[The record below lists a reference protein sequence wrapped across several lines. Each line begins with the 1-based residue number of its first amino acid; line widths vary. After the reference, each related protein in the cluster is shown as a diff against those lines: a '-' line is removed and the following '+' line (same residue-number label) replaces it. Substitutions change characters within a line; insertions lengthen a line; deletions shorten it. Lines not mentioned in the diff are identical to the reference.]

1 VSEVAE
7 PVSPVTSRFD
17 ELRDGDGQVRPHW
30 RAFARTLTGL
40 SQEEFDRRQ
49 ASARATVQDNGVTY
63 NVYDDKAGQARPWQ
77 LDIVPFILSAA
88 DWKQIEAAV
97 IQRAMLADLLL
108 RDVYGPQQLVREGVL
123 PAHLVTGHPQFLRP
137 LCGSSPVQDVHVH
150 LYSAD
155 LARGPD
161 GSWKVMA
168 SRADAPGGLGY
179 ALENRLVVAQT
190 FPESF
195 GDMQV
200 ARLAAFF
207 NAYRESILGLAASR
221 RDRAVLL
228 TPGPYNEAYFEH
240 VYLAHYLGLTLVQG
254 DDLAVRDG
262 EVFLKTLTGLERVA
276 AIFRRVD
283 SDFCDPLEFRGD
295 SALGVPGLVEAVRA
309 GGVVLANAL
318 GGGVIESPAMD
329 AYLPAVSHA
338 LLGEDLKIPDIATIW
353 CGTDWGR
360 KEALARMN
368 QCILRDAFDARPLFS
383 RNSTARLG
391 ADMSAEERE
400 RTIAR
405 LKQRGE
411 TMVLQEISPLGVAP
425 VFERGKFG
433 ARPIS
438 LRVFAAWT
446 PTGWMV
452 MPGGLTRV
460 AADDTVRALSMQ
472 SGASSKDAWVISS
485 APVDNFSLL
494 ANGGRTLEIKRHG
507 ESAPSRAMDN
517 LFWLGRYAERTESMV
532 RILRAVTARV
542 SEEPAGA
549 LEIARKLLIPF
560 SHASDSPIEEIADE
574 QALLEELQ
582 LLIYSPRHS
591 RGLQRLLRRVEQ
603 TAWSVRDRL
612 SLDTWRTIH
621 ALTVHDDLPP
631 VDAPFEAPAARFY
644 LDALVRR
651 AAALSGLSAENM
663 TRGPNW
669 LFMEMGRRLERAQH
683 LAWLVRQTVAIAD
696 ARENEHMRIL
706 LEIDDSA
713 MTYRSRYLNVFQ
725 LVPFVDLLLL
735 DENNPRSCAFQLAA
749 IESHLRELPRITLA
763 QRSDVPRTIAQEMRA
778 AAANAHPA
786 RLAFCESGART
797 GLIELTDA
805 ITSSAGE
812 LSDAIADAYF
822 QHATRSRTGSGPFLE
837 A

>member
-7 PVSPVTSRFD
+7 PSAAFD
-17 ELRDGDGQVRPHW
+17 ELRDGNGQVRTHW
-30 RAFARTLTGL
+30 RAFARTLANL
-40 SQEEFDRRQ
+40 SPEEFERRQ

-63 NVYDDKAGQARPWQ
+63 NVYDDRSGQARPWQ
-77 LDIVPFILSAA
+77 LDIVPFILSSA
-88 DWKQIEAAV
+88 DWKTIEAAV

-108 RDVYGPQQLVREGVL
+108 RDIYGAQRLIQGGVL
-123 PAHLVTGHPQFLRP
+123 PPHLVTGHPQFLRP
-137 LCGSSPVQDVHVH
+137 LCGTKPAHDVHVH

-161 GSWKVMA
+161 GTWKVMA
-168 SRADAPGGLGY
+168 SRVDAPGGLGY
-179 ALENRLVVAQT
+179 ALENRLVVSQT

-195 GDMQV
+195 GDMRV

-207 NAYRESILGLAASR
+207 NAYKESILGLGASR

-240 VYLAHYLGLTLVQG
+240 VYLSHYLGLTLVQG

-262 EVFLKTLTGLERVA
+262 EVFVKTLTGLERVA

-329 AYLPAVSHA
+329 AYLPAISHA
-338 LLGEDLKIPDIATIW
+338 LLGEELKIPDIATIW
-353 CGTDWGR
+353 CGTEWGR
-360 KEALARMN
+360 KEALARMDGG
-368 QCILRDAFDARPLFS
+368 ILRDAFDARPMFS
-383 RNSTARLG
+383 RNSSARLG
-391 ADMSAEERE
+391 ADLSEEGRDYF
-400 RTIAR
+400 IQR
-405 LKQRGE
+405 LKQRGASL
-411 TMVLQEISPLGVAP
+411 VVQEVSPLGVAP
-425 VFERGKFG
+425 VFEKGKFS
-433 ARPIS
+433 ARPVS

-446 PTGWMV
+446 PKGWMV

-460 AADDTVRALSMQ
+460 AADDTMRALSMQ
-472 SGASSKDAWVISS
+472 SGASSKDAWVISA

-494 ANGGRTLEIKRHG
+494 TGGGRTLEIKRYG

-517 LFWLGRYAERTESMV
+517 LFWLGRYAERTESFV
-532 RILRAVTARV
+532 RILRAVTSRI
-542 SEEPAGA
+542 SDEPAGA
-549 LEIARKLLIPF
+549 LEVARKLLIPF
-560 SHASDSPIEEIADE
+560 SQASDTPIEEIADE
-574 QALLEELQ
+574 EALTRELQ

-591 RGLQRLLRRVEQ
+591 RGLQKLLSRVEQ

-621 ALTVHDDLPP
+621 TLTVSEELPGL
-631 VDAPFEAPAARFY
+631 DTPFEPAGARFY

-651 AAALSGLSAENM
+651 AAALSGLAAENM

-669 LFMEMGRRLERAQH
+669 LFMDLGRRLERAQH
-683 LAWLVRQTVAIAD
+683 LAWLVRQTVAFPD
-696 ARENEHMRIL
+696 DRETEHMRML
-706 LEIDDSA
+706 LEIADSA

-749 IESHLRELPRITLA
+749 IENHLRELPRITLA
-763 QRSDVPRTIAQEMRA
+763 QRSDVPRTIAHEMRA

-797 GLIELTDA
+797 GLIELTDT
-805 ITSSAGE
+805 ITSSATE
-812 LSDAIADAYF
+812 LSDAVADAYF
-822 QHATRSRTGSGPFLE
+822 QHASRIRTGSSSFVE

>member
-1 VSEVAE
+1 LSDVAE
-7 PVSPVTSRFD
+7 PIEAAARFD
-17 ELRDGDGQVRPHW
+17 ELREPSGDVRSHW
-30 RAFARTLTGL
+30 QAFARTLTSL
-40 SQEEFDRRQ
+40 SRDEFDRRQ
-49 ASARATVQDNGVTY
+49 RAARASVQDNGVTY
-63 NVYDDKAGQARPWQ
+63 NVYDDRGGQARAWQ
-77 LDIVPFILSAA
+77 LDIVPLILSTA
-88 DWKQIEAAV
+88 DWAEIEAAV
-97 IQRAMLADLLL
+97 IQRAVLADLLL
-108 RDVYGPQQLVREGVL
+108 RDVYGPQRLVREGIL
-123 PAHLVTGHPQFLRP
+123 PPHLVTGHPQFLRP
-137 LCGSSPVQDVHVH
+137 LCGSRPVQDVHVH

-155 LARGPD
+155 LARAPD

-195 GDMQV
+195 SDMRV

-207 NAYRESILGLAASR
+207 NSYKENVLNLGASR

-228 TPGPYNEAYFEH
+228 TPGPYNESYFEH

-262 EVFLKTLTGLERVA
+262 HVFIKTLTGLERVA

-329 AYLPAVSHA
+329 AYLPNVCRA
-338 LLGEDLKIPDIATIW
+338 LLDEDLKIPDIATIW
-353 CGTDWGR
+353 CGTEWGR
-360 KEALARMN
+360 KEALGRLD
-368 QCILRDAFDARPLFS
+368 QSIVRDAFDARPLFS
-383 RNSTARLG
+383 RRSSAKLG
-391 ADMSAEERE
+391 SDLSAVERE
-400 RTIAR
+400 QAIAR
-405 LKQRGE
+405 LKRRGE

-425 VFERGKFG
+425 VFERGAFG
-433 ARPIS
+433 ARPVS

-446 PTGWMV
+446 PNGWMV

-460 AADDTVRALSMQ
+460 AADDTMGALSMQ
-472 SGASSKDAWVISS
+472 SGASSKDAWVLSTS
-485 APVDNFSLL
+485 PVDPFSLL
-494 ANGGRTLEIKRHG
+494 GGGGRTLEIKRMG

-517 LFWLGRYAERTESMV
+517 LFWLGRYAERTESFV
-532 RILRAVTARV
+532 RILRAVTVRI
-542 SEEPAGA
+542 SDEPAGA
-549 LEIARKLLIPF
+549 LEVARKLLIPY

-574 QALLEELQ
+574 EALARELQ

-591 RGLQRLLRRVEQ
+591 RGLQRLLSKVEQ

-621 ALTVHDDLPP
+621 ALTVSADLPP
-631 VDAPFEAPAARFY
+631 LDEPFGAAAARFY

-669 LFMEMGRRLERAQH
+669 LFMDLGRRLERAHH
-683 LAWLVRQTVAIAD
+683 LAWLVRQTVVQPD
-696 ARENEHMRIL
+696 TRETEHMRIL
-706 LEIDDSA
+706 LEIADSA

-749 IESHLRELPRITLA
+749 IETHLRELPRITLA
-763 QRSDVPRTIAQEMRA
+763 QRSDVPRTIAHEMRG
-778 AAANAHPA
+778 AAANANPA
-786 RLAFCESGART
+786 RLAFCEHGARP
-797 GLIELTDA
+797 GLIELTDTV
-805 ITSSAGE
+805 ITSAAE

-822 QHATRSRTGSGPFLE
+822 QHASRSRTGSGAFVE
-837 A
+837 G

>member
-7 PVSPVTSRFD
+7 SSAAFD
-17 ELRDGDGQVRPHW
+17 ELRDGEGQVRPHW
-30 RAFARTLTGL
+30 RAFTRTLANL
-40 SQEEFDRRQ
+40 SPEEFERRQ

-63 NVYDDKAGQARPWQ
+63 NVYDDRSGQARPWQ
-77 LDIVPFILSAA
+77 LDIVPFILSSQ
-88 DWKQIEAAV
+88 DWQTIEAAV

-108 RDVYGPQQLVREGVL
+108 RDIYGEQRLIRDGVL
-123 PAHLVTGHPQFLRP
+123 PPHLVTGHPQFLRP
-137 LCGSSPVQDVHVH
+137 LCGMRPAQDVHVH

-161 GSWKVMA
+161 GGWKVMA
-168 SRADAPGGLGY
+168 SRVDAPGGLGY
-179 ALENRLVVAQT
+179 ALENRLVVSQT

-195 GDMQV
+195 GDMRV

-207 NAYRESILGLAASR
+207 NAYKESILGLGASR

-240 VYLAHYLGLTLVQG
+240 VYLSHYLGLTLVQG
-254 DDLAVRDG
+254 DDLAVRGG
-262 EVFLKTLTGLERVA
+262 EVFLKTLTGLEKVS

-295 SALGVPGLVEAVRA
+295 SALGVPGLVEAVRS

-329 AYLPAVSHA
+329 AYLPNIARA
-338 LLGEDLKIPDIATIW
+338 MLDEELKIPDIATIW
-353 CGTDWGR
+353 CGTEWGR
-360 KEALARMN
+360 KEALARMKGA
-368 QCILRDAFDARPLFS
+368 ILRDAFDARPIFS
-383 RNSTARLG
+383 RKSSARLG
-391 ADMSAEERE
+391 SDLTEEGRE
-400 RTIAR
+400 YFTQR
-405 LKQRGE
+405 LMQRGASL
-411 TMVLQEISPLGVAP
+411 VVQEVSPLGVAP
-425 VFERGKFG
+425 VFEKGSFG
-433 ARPIS
+433 ARPVS

-446 PTGWMV
+446 PNGWTV

-460 AADDTVRALSMQ
+460 AADDTMRALSMQ
-472 SGASSKDAWVISS
+472 SGASSKDAWVIST

-494 ANGGRTLEIKRHG
+494 TGGGRTLEIKRYG

-517 LFWLGRYAERTESMV
+517 LFWLGRYAERTENFV
-532 RILRAVTARV
+532 RILRAVTARI
-542 SEEPAGA
+542 SDEPAGA
-549 LEIARKLLIPF
+549 LEVARKLLIPF
-560 SHASDSPIEEIADE
+560 SQASDTPIEEIADAE
-574 QALLEELQ
+574 ALDRELQ

-591 RGLQRLLRRVEQ
+591 RGLQKLLSRVEQ

-621 ALTVHDDLPP
+621 TLTTSEQSPTL
-631 VDAPFEAPAARFY
+631 DAPFEAAGARFY

-651 AAALSGLSAENM
+651 AAALAGLAAENM

-669 LFMEMGRRLERAQH
+669 LFLDLGRRLERALH
-683 LAWLVRQTVAIAD
+683 LAWLVRQTVAFPD
-696 ARENEHMRIL
+696 ARETEHMRML
-706 LEIDDSA
+706 LEIADSA
-713 MTYRSRYLNVFQ
+713 MTYRSRYLNIFQ

-735 DENNPRSCAFQLAA
+735 DENNPRSCAFQLTA

-763 QRSDVPRTIAQEMRA
+763 QRSDVPRTIAQEMRS
-778 AAANAHPA
+778 AAANANPA

-797 GLIELTDA
+797 GLIELTDTI
-805 ITSSAGE
+805 ITSVTE
-812 LSDAIADAYF
+812 LSDAVADAYF
-822 QHATRSRTGSGPFLE
+822 QHASRIRTGGASLVE